1 MAITKAKKESLIA
14 EITEALSGA
23 TSVAFVHFKGLSV
36 PEANEMRTKLKEEG
50 VKYTVVKKTLLKRV
64 LDSLKIEGEMPDL
77 PGEVAMAY
85 LPKTVGEDMT
95 APARNLNDFV
105 KEFKERLQFLGGI
118 SENRFLTLEET
129 VQIAAIPPV
138 PVLRGMFV
146 NVINSPIQGLVI
158 ALDQIR
164 EKKA

>member
-1 MAITKAKKESLIA
+1 MAITREKKESLLA
-14 EITEALSGA
+14 EMKAALEGA
-23 TSVAFVHFKGLSV
+23 TAVAFVHFKGLSV
-36 PEANEMRTKLKEEG
+36 PEANDMRSKLKEEG
-50 VKYTVVKKTLLKRV
+50 VEYTVVKKTLLKRT
-64 LDSLKIEGEMPDL
+64 LDQLGIEGDMPDL

-85 LPKTVGEDMT
+85 LPKTAGEDMT
-95 APARNLNDFV
+95 APARTLNDFV

-118 SENRFLTLEET
+118 SENRFLSQAET
-129 VQIAAIPPV
+129 VQVAAIPPV

-158 ALDQIR
+158 ALDQVR

>member
-1 MAITKAKKESLIA
+1 MAITREKKESLLK
-14 EITEALSGA
+14 EMTEALQGA
-23 TSVAFVHFKGLSV
+23 TSVAFVHYKGLSV
-36 PEANEMRTKLKEEG
+36 PEANEMRAKLREEG

-64 LDSLKIEGEMPDL
+64 LDALKIEGDMPDL

-85 LPKTVGEDMT
+85 LPKTAGDDMT
-95 APARNLNDFV
+95 APARTLNDFV
-105 KEFKERLQFLGGI
+105 KEFKERLVFLGGI
-118 SENRFLTLEET
+118 SENRFLSKEET
-129 VQIAAIPPV
+129 TSVAAIPPV

-158 ALDQIR
+158 ALDQVR

>member
-1 MAITKAKKESLIA
+1 MAITRAKKESLIA
-14 EITEALSGA
+14 EMEAALKDA
-23 TSVAFVHFKGLSV
+23 AAVAFVHFKGLSV
-36 PEANEMRTKLKEEG
+36 PEANEMRAKLKEEG

-64 LDSLKIEGEMPDL
+64 LGSVGVAGDMPEL

-85 LPKTVGEDMT
+85 LPKTVGDDLT
-95 APARNLNDFV
+95 APARLLNDFV
-105 KEFKERLQFLGGI
+105 KQFKERLEFLGGV
-118 SENRFLTLEET
+118 SENRFLSKEET
-129 VQIAAIPPV
+129 VTVAAIPPI

-158 ALDQIR
+158 ALDQVR

>member
-1 MAITKAKKESLIA
+1 MAITREKKESLLA
-14 EITEALSGA
+14 EMKEALEGA

-36 PEANEMRTKLKEEG
+36 GEANEMRAKLREEG

-64 LDSLKIEGEMPDL
+64 LGALKIEGDMPEL

-85 LPKTVGEDMT
+85 LPKTVGDDMT
-95 APARNLNDFV
+95 APARTLNDFV
-105 KEFKERLQFLGGI
+105 KNFKERLQFLGGI
-118 SENRFLTLEET
+118 TENRFLSLEET
-129 VQIAAIPPV
+129 NQVAAIPPV

-146 NVINSPIQGLVI
+146 NIINAPIQQLVI
-158 ALDQIR
+158 ALDQVR